1 MATSGKGEEE
11 ERWTEVILSG
21 GGGRTGLCKASRS
34 FSPSGNTLGD
44 QGRTSGTDGS
54 ASIGSVRETR
64 VLHCCLLV
72 KVFRTWGLDGED
84 NECRLCKN
92 WLHADVK

>member
-1 MATSGKGEEE
+1 MEEGAGQGC
-11 ERWTEVILSG
+11 VKHL
-21 GGGRTGLCKASRS
+21 GL
-34 FSPSGNTLGD
+34 FLPVGTPLGD

-84 NECRLCKN
+84 NECRLCKH